1 MVLCVSAKFFSGRK
15 ITIKISLLYFYSF
28 FLHSA
33 GMQNLAIACAM
44 VCLILLGSA
53 ILVGLFGIFRT
64 QISAV
69 LVTGVIYVLAALFAI
84 FTLAI
89 VHVKHRNRADV
100 YEPLDVWIKL
110 IPDLD
115 RSEDFRTARKV
126 SLGWSLQLA
135 WAGVGV
141 CAIASMMWMS
151 LSKMMRYNPISLVT

>member
-1 MVLCVSAKFFSGRK
+1 
-15 ITIKISLLYFYSF
+15 
-28 FLHSA
+28 
-33 GMQNLAIACAM
+33 MQNLGIACAM

-53 ILVGLFGIFRT
+53 ILVGLFGIFRI

-89 VHVKHRNRADV
+89 VHVKHRNRADD
-100 YEPLDVWIKL
+100 YEPLDVWTKL
-110 IPDLD
+110 IPDLEK
-115 RSEDFRTARKV
+115 SEDFRKARNV

-141 CAIASMMWMS
+141 CVLASVMWMS
-151 LSKMMRYNPISLVT
+151 VSKMMRYNPISLVT

>member
-1 MVLCVSAKFFSGRK
+1 MLKSLFFICVSLFFY
-15 ITIKISLLYFYSF
+15 L
-28 FLHSA
+28 A

-53 ILVGLFGIFRT
+53 IFVGLFGIFRI

-89 VHVKHRNRADV
+89 VHVKHRNRADE
-100 YEPLDVWIKL
+100 YEPLDVWTRL
-110 IPDLD
+110 IPDLEKSD
-115 RSEDFRTARKV
+115 DFRTARLV
-126 SLGWSLQLA
+126 TLGFSLQLA

-141 CAIASMMWMS
+141 CVLASIMWIS
-151 LSKMMRYNPISLVT
+151 VSKMMRINPISLVT